1 MQSMTKAWK
10 RRGREHL
17 KRHYMIM
24 AMIGL
29 VVVIMGSGFSEPRG
43 YTSMEDIAA
52 SKVRHETGT
61 VTWVNSWQRFRETF
75 WTDEG
80 FRNPFDID
88 EVLEERIEQQEKWD
102 AAKEGQE
109 GSEAAN
115 PSEENKENEREKTDS
130 ERFWE
135 QALGRTQGVFA
146 KLVNGV
152 TTGSFY
158 VSLAT
163 AITSIVGSQNVAVIL
178 LVIAGF
184 AVSFLFWMFVRK
196 VATVGLY
203 RLILEGRM
211 YKSVGLTR
219 VLFLMRVH
227 KWIKASVTMMVY
239 YILQTLLWFTIV
251 GGFIA
256 RYSYYLVPMIV
267 AENPDIGPIQ
277 AMKLS
282 RAMMMGHKKECFR
295 MEISF
300 IGWHI
305 LSFMGWYL
313 SGFIHIYALGS
324 LAATALSV
332 LYVRPYIMST
342 NCEYYADRRK
352 DALEKGIPR
361 VERLNDTYLYELP
374 SDEVIADAY
383 EDVLEIAREPVA
395 ELSLDGFPKFMAD
408 WWGITFWHSRRE
420 RAYEEYQ
427 AHKMRVRD
435 LDHVVAREQYP
446 IRLGPLHREKP
457 RKLLENIYYI
467 RHYSIWSLTMIFFT
481 YSIIGWI
488 WEVGMH
494 AVQTGE
500 FVNRGVMHG
509 PWLPIYGAG
518 AAMTLVLLNRVRP
531 HPFVMFFSTTALCGT
546 LEYVTSWYLEQAN
559 GVRWWDYTGY
569 FLNINGR
576 VCAEGLLLFGIGCT
590 ATVYLI
596 GPVLDNLFA
605 RIPYKV
611 IIPVAL
617 SLLLAISI
625 DQVYSRKYPNLGK
638 GITSGGDAE
647 AEKTDGEVTE
657 NVRPEG
663 ETIVSRGVPEAVN
676 VAKKAEMSDYY
687 VESADFMPFSANKTL
702 TLQAF

>member
-1 MQSMTKAWK
+1 MEQKGSMTKAWK
-10 RRGREHL
+10 RRGREHM

-24 AMIGL
+24 AMIGI
-29 VVVIMGSGFSEPRG
+29 VVIMITGGFSEPRG
-43 YTSMEDIAA
+43 YTTMEDFAA
-52 SKVRHETGT
+52 SKVRPETGT
-61 VTWVNSWQRFRETF
+61 VSWVNSWQRFKETF
-75 WTDEG
+75 WTEDG
-80 FRNPFDID
+80 FKNPLDTD
-88 EVLEERIEQQEKWD
+88 EVLEERREQQGIKDPEGKTEEPEK
-102 AAKEGQE
+102 EQTE
-109 GSEAAN
+109 SE
-115 PSEENKENEREKTDS
+115 K
-130 ERFWE
+130 FWE
-135 QALGRTQGVFA
+135 RALGRTQGVFA

-158 VSLAT
+158 ISLAT
-163 AITSIVGSQNVAVIL
+163 AITSIVGSPNVAGIL
-178 LVIAGF
+178 MVVAGF
-184 AVSFLFWMFVRK
+184 AITFLFWMFVRN
-196 VATVGLY
+196 VATVSLY
-203 RLILEGRM
+203 RILLEGRM
-211 YKSVGLTR
+211 YKYVGLSR
-219 VLFLMRVH
+219 ILFLMRVK
-227 KWIKASVTMMVY
+227 KWIKASVTMLVY
-239 YILQTLLWFTIV
+239 YVLQTLLWFTIV

-305 LSFMGWYL
+305 LSFAGWYL
-313 SGFIHIYALGS
+313 SGFIHIYALGT
-324 LAATALSV
+324 LAATALSA
-332 LYVRPYIMST
+332 LYIRPYIMAT

-352 DALEKGIPR
+352 GAIEDKIPGT
-361 VERLNDTYLYELP
+361 ERLNETYLYELP
-374 SDEVIADAY
+374 SQELIEEAY
-383 EDVLEIAREPVA
+383 EDVIEIAREPVA
-395 ELSLDGFPKFMAD
+395 ELSLNGFPKFMAD

-427 AHKMRVRD
+427 AHKMRVQH
-435 LDHVVAREQYP
+435 LDHVVAREEYP
-446 IRLGPLHREKP
+446 IRLGPLHKEKP
-457 RKLLENIYYI
+457 RKWLENIFYI
-467 RHYSIWSLTMIFFT
+467 RHYSIWSLTMLFFT
-481 YSIIGWI
+481 YAFIGWI

-518 AAMTLVLLNRVRP
+518 AVMTLVLLNRIRP
-531 HPFVMFFSTTALCGT
+531 HPFVMFFATTALCGSI
-546 LEYVTSWYLEQAN
+546 EYVTSWYLEQVN

-596 GPVLDNLFA
+596 GPILDNLFA

-611 IIPVAL
+611 IIPIAL

-625 DQVYSRKYPNLGK
+625 DQIYSRKYPNLGK
-638 GITSGGDAE
+638 GITSGGSEAQEDPE
-647 AEKTDGEVTE
+647 AENDEETARILFHGTGTDQKYKIVTDSPGFGE
-657 NVRPEG
+657 
-663 ETIVSRGVPEAVN
+663 ISVN
-676 VAKKAEMSDYY
+676 
-687 VESADFMPFSANKTL
+687 NTL
-702 TLQAF
+702 TLKAF

>member
-1 MQSMTKAWK
+1 MDQKASMTKAWK

-17 KRHYMIM
+17 RRHYKIM
-24 AMIGL
+24 AMIGIA
-29 VVVIMGSGFSEPRG
+29 VIMITGGFSEPRG
-43 YTSMEDIAA
+43 YTTMEDFAA
-52 SKVRHETGT
+52 SKVRPETGT
-61 VTWVNSWQRFRETF
+61 VSWVNSWQRFKETF
-75 WTDEG
+75 WTEDG
-80 FRNPFDID
+80 FKNPLDID
-88 EVLEERIEQQEKWD
+88 EVLEERLEQQ
-102 AAKEGQE
+102 G
-109 GSEAAN
+109 
-115 PSEENKENEREKTDS
+115 KTDPEGDTPEGEKGEQTES
-130 ERFWE
+130 EKFWE
-135 QALGRTQGVFA
+135 RALGRTQGVFA

-163 AITSIVGSQNVAVIL
+163 AITSIVGSPNVAVIL
-178 LVIAGF
+178 LVLAGF
-184 AVSFLFWMFVRK
+184 AVTFLFWMFVRN
-196 VATVGLY
+196 VATVSLY
-203 RLILEGRM
+203 RILLEGRM
-211 YKSVGLTR
+211 YKYIGLSR
-219 VLFLMRVH
+219 ILFLMRVK
-227 KWIKASVTMMVY
+227 KWVKASVTMLVY
-239 YILQTLLWFTIV
+239 YVLQTLLWFTIV
-251 GGFIA
+251 GGVIA
-256 RYSYYLVPMIV
+256 RYSYYLVPMII

-305 LSFMGWYL
+305 LSFAGWYL
-313 SGFIHIYALGS
+313 SGFIHIYTLGT
-324 LAATALSV
+324 LAATALSA
-332 LYVRPYIMST
+332 LYIRPYIMAT

-352 DALEKGIPR
+352 DAIEKKIPGT
-361 VERLNDTYLYELP
+361 ERLNDIYLYELP
-374 SDEVIADAY
+374 SDEVIAEAY
-383 EDVLEIAREPVA
+383 EEVIEIAREPVA

-435 LDHVVAREQYP
+435 LDHVVAREEYP
-446 IRLGPLHREKP
+446 VRLGPLHKEKP
-457 RKLLENIYYI
+457 RKFLENIYYI
-467 RHYSIWSLTMIFFT
+467 RHYSVWSLTMIFFT
-481 YSIIGWI
+481 YSIIGWL

-509 PWLPIYGAG
+509 PWLPIYGWG

-546 LEYVTSWYLEQAN
+546 LEYVTSWYLERAN
-559 GVRWWDYTGY
+559 GVRWWDYSGY

-590 ATVYLI
+590 ATVYLL

-638 GITSGGDAE
+638 GITSGGE
-647 AEKTDGEVTE
+647 AEGEIPDNDVTKQDG
-657 NVRPEG
+657 PK
-663 ETIVSRGVPEAVN
+663 VSWDGPPAVN
-676 VAKKAEMSDYY
+676 AIQKAEMSDYY
-687 VESADFMPFSANKTL
+687 VESAYFIRVSANKTL

>member
-1 MQSMTKAWK
+1 MDQKVSMTKAWK

-17 KRHYMIM
+17 KRHYKIM
-24 AMIGL
+24 AMIGI
-29 VVVIMGSGFSEPRG
+29 VVVLFGSGFSEPRG
-43 YTSMEDIAA
+43 YTSMEDFAA
-52 SKVRHETGT
+52 SKVRPETGT

-75 WTDEG
+75 WTDDG
-80 FRNPFDID
+80 FRNPFDLD
-88 EVLEERIEQQEKWD
+88 QVLEERREQQDKRDSVNEGTD
-102 AAKEGQE
+102 ATK
-109 GSEAAN
+109 S
-115 PSEENKENEREKTDS
+115 SEEGGGEQTESD
-130 ERFWE
+130 RFWE
-135 QALGRTQGVFA
+135 QVLGRTQGVFA

-163 AITSIVGSQNVAVIL
+163 AITSIVGSSNVAAIL

-184 AVSFLFWMFVRK
+184 AVSFLFWMFVRN

-203 RLILEGRM
+203 RILLEGRL
-211 YKSVGLTR
+211 YKYVGLTR
-219 VLFLMRVH
+219 VLFLMRVK
-227 KWIKASVTMMVY
+227 KWIKASVTMLVY
-239 YILQTLLWFTIV
+239 YVLQTLLWFTIV
-251 GGFIA
+251 GGVIA

-305 LSFMGWYL
+305 LSFAGWYL
-313 SGFIHIYALGS
+313 SGFIHIYTLGT
-324 LAATALSV
+324 LAATALSA
-332 LYVRPYIMST
+332 LYIRPYIMVT
-342 NCEYYADRRK
+342 NCEYFADRRK
-352 DALEKGIPR
+352 DAIEKKIPGT
-361 VERLNDTYLYELP
+361 ERLNDIYLYELP
-374 SDEVIADAY
+374 SDEVIAEAY
-383 EDVLEIAREPVA
+383 EDVLDIAREPVA
-395 ELSLDGFPKFMAD
+395 ELSLNGFPKFMAD

-435 LDHVVAREQYP
+435 LDHVVAREEYP

-467 RHYSIWSLTMIFFT
+467 RHYSVWSLTMIFFT
-481 YSIIGWI
+481 YSIIGWL

-509 PWLPIYGAG
+509 PWLPIYGWG

-559 GVRWWDYTGY
+559 GVRWWDYSGY

-576 VCAEGLLLFGIGCT
+576 ICAEGLLLFGIGCT
-590 ATVYLI
+590 ATVYLL

-617 SLLLAISI
+617 SLLLMISM
-625 DQVYSRKYPNLGK
+625 DQVYSRKHPNLGK
-638 GITSGGDAE
+638 GITSGGDTE
-647 AEKTDGEVTE
+647 SEETDNNVTE
-657 NVRPEG
+657 LE
-663 ETIVSRGVPEAVN
+663 VPEAPPKVPLDGFAAVN
-676 VAKKAEMSDYY
+676 AAAKAEMSDYF
-687 VESADFMPFSANKTL
+687 VESPYFIRVSAN
-702 TLQAF
+702 

>member
-1 MQSMTKAWK
+1 MTKTWK
-10 RRGREHL
+10 RRGREHI
-17 KRHYMIM
+17 KKHYKIM

-29 VVVIMGSGFSEPRG
+29 VVVLFGSGFSEPRG
-43 YTSMEDIAA
+43 YTSMEDFAA
-52 SKVRHETGT
+52 SKVRPETGT
-61 VTWVNSWQRFRETF
+61 VSWVNSWQRFRETF
-75 WTDEG
+75 WTEDG
-80 FRNPFDID
+80 FRNPLDFDQ
-88 EVLEERIEQQEKWD
+88 VLEERNAQQGTGEPEATEEPEK
-102 AAKEGQE
+102 
-109 GSEAAN
+109 EATA
-115 PSEENKENEREKTDS
+115 S

-135 QALGRTQGVFA
+135 RTMGRTQGVFA

-158 VSLAT
+158 YSLAT
-163 AITSIVGSQNVAVIL
+163 AITSIVGSSNVAGIL
-178 LVIAGF
+178 MVIAGF
-184 AVSFLFWMFVRK
+184 AVSFLFWMFVK
-196 VATVGLY
+196 NVATVGLY
-203 RLILEGRM
+203 RILLEGRI
-211 YKSVGLTR
+211 YKYVGLTR
-219 VLFLMRVH
+219 ILFLMRVR
-227 KWIKASVTMMVY
+227 KWIKASVTMLVY
-239 YILQTLLWFTIV
+239 YVLQTLLWFTIV

-352 DALEKGIPR
+352 DALEKGIPM

-374 SDEVIADAY
+374 SDEVIADSY
-383 EDVLEIAREPVA
+383 EDVIEIAREPVA

-435 LDHVVAREQYP
+435 LDHVVAREEYP
-446 IRLGPLHREKP
+446 VRLGPLHKEKP
-457 RKLLENIYYI
+457 RKFLENIYYI
-467 RHYSIWSLTMIFFT
+467 RHYSVWSLTMIFFT
-481 YSIIGWI
+481 YSIIGWL

-509 PWLPIYGAG
+509 PWLPIYGWG

-546 LEYVTSWYLEQAN
+546 LEYVTSWYLERAN
-559 GVRWWDYTGY
+559 GVRWWDYSGY

-590 ATVYLI
+590 ATVYLL

-611 IIPVAL
+611 IIPIAL
-617 SLLLAISI
+617 SLLLLISL
-625 DQVYSRKYPNLGK
+625 DQAYSKKHPNLGK
-638 GITSGGDAE
+638 GITSGGE
-647 AEKTDGEVTE
+647 AEGEIPDNDVTKQDG
-657 NVRPEG
+657 PK
-663 ETIVSRGVPEAVN
+663 VSWDGPPAVN
-676 VAKKAEMSDYY
+676 AIQKAEMSDYY
-687 VESADFMPFSANKTL
+687 VGSAYFIRVSANKTL